1 MQKGDYTVKKFE
13 IGVSAV
19 VIIGLVL
26 LNLYRDSNILE
37 WMAIIAT
44 LLFVAFLF
52 AYHIIWKH

>member
-1 MQKGDYTVKKFE
+1 VKKFK

-19 VIIGLVL
+19 VITGLVL

-44 LLFVAFLF
+44 SLFVAF
-52 AYHIIWKH
+52 HIIWKH